1 MSDLN
6 ILFPSSTVELSSGA
20 VTVKPFT
27 FGQLPKV
34 LNKARTIYGAI
45 SHLMDGGGDETLVV
59 IEIMSVGGED
69 LLELVS
75 LSIGK
80 PREFF
85 DTLQMDEGVRLVSTF
100 LEVNLSF
107 FVQRVLPEF
116 KKAVTN
122 LQAATGEK

>member
-1 MSDLN
+1 MSDLKV
-6 ILFPSSTVELSSGA
+6 IFPASTVELSSGA
-20 VTVKPFT
+20 ITVKPFT

-34 LNKARTIYGAI
+34 LQKAQTIYGGIA
-45 SHLMDGGGDETLVV
+45 HLMDNGADTAAVV
-59 IEIMSVGGED
+59 QIMAVGGED

-85 DTLQMDEGVRLVSTF
+85 DTLQIDEGVLLVSTF

-116 KKAVTN
+116 KAAVTK